1 MFREIRRIKQKLS
14 EEEAIEILKKGKTAV
29 LAVLG
34 DDDYPYT
41 VPINYVY
48 QNGKIYFHGAKQG
61 HKLDAIKKHDKV
73 SLCVID
79 KDELVKDELTTY
91 FRSVIIFGKA
101 TVITDEKQTYHAA
114 EIFGLKY
121 NDDKE
126 KVDKEIER
134 EWKAL
139 TCIEITIEHISGKE
153 AIELVKAKEKKN

>member
-101 TVITDEKQTYHAA
+101 TIITDEKQTYHAA

-139 TCIEITIEHISGKE
+139 TCVEIIIEHISGKE

>member
-101 TVITDEKQTYHAA
+101 TIITDEKQTYHAA

-139 TCIEITIEHISGKE
+139 TCVEITIEHISGKE

>member
-14 EEEAIEILKKGKTAV
+14 EEEAIEILKKGQTAV

-61 HKLDAIKKHDKV
+61 HKLDAIKKHNKV

-79 KDELVKDELTTY
+79 KDELTTY

-101 TVITDEKQTYHAA
+101 TIITDEKQTHHVA
-114 EIFGLKY
+114 EVFGLKY

-139 TCIEITIEHISGKE
+139 TCVEITIEHISGKE
-153 AIELVKAKEKKN
+153 AIELVRAKEKKLILT

>member
-14 EEEAIEILKKGKTAV
+14 EEEAIEILKKGQTAV

-41 VPINYVY
+41 VPINYAY
-48 QNGKIYFHGAKQG
+48 EHGKIYFHGAKQG
-61 HKLDAIKKHDKV
+61 HKLDAIKKHNKV

-101 TVITDEKQTYHAA
+101 TIISDEKQTYHAA
-114 EIFGLKY
+114 EVFGLKY
-121 NDDKE
+121 NEDKE

-139 TCIEITIEHISGKE
+139 TCVEITIGHISGKE
-153 AIELVKAKEKKN
+153 AIELVRAKEKKN

>member
-14 EEEAIEILKKGKTAV
+14 EEEAIEILKRGQTAV

-139 TCIEITIEHISGKE
+139 TYVEITIEHISGKE

>member
-139 TCIEITIEHISGKE
+139 TYVEITIEHISGKE

>member
-14 EEEAIEILKKGKTAV
+14 EEEAIEILKRGQTAV

-139 TCIEITIEHISGKE
+139 TCVEIIIEHISGKE

>member
-139 TCIEITIEHISGKE
+139 TCVEITIEHISGKE

>member
-1 MFREIRRIKQKLS
+1 MFREIRRTKQKLS
-14 EEEAIEILKKGKTAV
+14 EEAAIEILKNGQTAV

-48 QNGKIYFHGAKQG
+48 QDNKIYFHGAKQG

-101 TVITDEKQTYHAA
+101 RIITDEKQIYHAA

-121 NDDKE
+121 NNDKE

-139 TCIEITIEHISGKE
+139 ACVEITIEHISGKE
-153 AIELVKAKEKKN
+153 AIELVRAKEKNN